1 MSFGRKRKQFPTEI
15 YSAGQG
21 VLRRVW
27 SEYVVW
33 PATPLQL
40 YMVIGHDK
48 KLGLMGQTRFGA
60 HCGTPPMTT

>member
-1 MSFGRKRKQFPTEI
+1 MSFVRKRNSFLLK
-15 YSAGQG
+15 YNVGQG

-40 YMVIGHDK
+40 FMVIGHDK